1 MQDPLNFDN
10 ESEFC
15 EAITNRLRRI
25 LACIVRKMMP
35 RAKYA
40 AIEDVLADVQSDLI
54 VKIFKRATDD
64 PSRQTP
70 DKFDAYWITAG
81 KRMMIDLVR
90 RRMRLERF
98 IENVRHCERN
108 HSDSPLD
115 ILIREEEEQLLRN
128 AIQRLAELD
137 RQVLH
142 RRVIDQ
148 QPYAEVA
155 RDLDTTPGAAR
166 LRYHRALVHLR
177 SLMN

>member
-15 EAITNRLRRI
+15 EAITNRVRPI
-25 LACIVRKMMP
+25 LTCIVRRMMP

-64 PSRQTP
+64 PSPQTP
-70 DKFDAYWITAG
+70 DRFDAYWITAG

-115 ILIREEEEQLLRN
+115 ILIREEEEQLLHS
-128 AIQRLAELD
+128 ALERLAELD
-137 RQVLH
+137 REMLQ
-142 RRVIDQ
+142 RRFIDQ
-148 QPYAEVA
+148 QPYAEIASDLGITPVA
-155 RDLDTTPGAAR
+155 VRVR
-166 LRYHRALVHLR
+166 VHRALMRLEN
-177 SLMN
+177 LLN